1 MNYPNFKKFSLYDE
15 SIETVVTNTSSPIVE
30 TFNNQR
36 EMQLIALIEDLT
48 EQLDKVVKEHPIEVN
63 KDTYWRGVKIGLETA
78 IELARTF
85 NTNEK

>member
-1 MNYPNFKKFSLYDE
+1 MNYPDFKKFSLYDE